1 MKTRSFAFITT
12 CATLCIISI
21 VGYFLAEYRLSDRLA
36 REETSSEPLYENIP
50 SESTLPNS
58 TNFETHSTDNA
69 ADASRQSLIEPAEEA
84 DSNLD
89 TAINNFAEASAQAQ
103 EQEQEQEQPSR
114 QASNFDTPLPNEIS
128 PRVLAVFEETQKRM
142 LQGQWEDALNE
153 MNALYSEIDSL
164 NSLEQST
171 LLNFYTN
178 ALLANEMFDEA
189 ITAFSMMLEIPD
201 TPDKQRDR
209 AILSLGQLYA
219 AGGDKEAA
227 IYHFEAWLE
236 RVDLEEESA
245 ERIART
251 EAQLAQLRNQHAP
264 R

>member
-12 CATLCIISI
+12 CTTLCIISI
-21 VGYFLAEYRLSDRLA
+21 VGYLLAEYRLSDHLA
-36 REETSSEPLYENIP
+36 REDTFSEQLDEDIP
-50 SESTLPNS
+50 PKSTLPNS
-58 TNFETHSTDNA
+58 TEFETHSTDNA
-69 ADASRQSLIEPAEEA
+69 ADASRQPLKEPTEEP

-89 TAINNFAEASAQAQ
+89 TAINNFAEASAQ
-103 EQEQEQEQPSR
+103 EQEQSSH

-128 PRVLAVFEETQKRM
+128 PRVLAIFEETQKRM

-236 RVDLEEESA
+236 RVDRDEESA

-251 EAQLAQLRNQHAP
+251 EAQLAQLRN
-264 R
+264 